1 MFKHIDWS
9 KIMGR
14 LKINTGTLATI
25 SSLSLGIYLVQ
36 MLGFRVMNYIPIVS
50 DYSLLLFVAM
60 YVISISMV
68 WIMKHI
74 PLVNK
79 IL

>member
-1 MFKHIDWS
+1 M
-9 KIMGR
+9 
-14 LKINTGTLATI
+14 KINTGTLATI

-36 MLGFRVMNYIPIVS
+36 MLGFRVINYIPIIS

-60 YVISISMV
+60 YVVSISMV

>member
-1 MFKHIDWS
+1 M
-9 KIMGR
+9 KIT
-14 LKINTGTLATI
+14 TGTLATI

-79 IL
+79 II